1 MKRLRGLRLGHS
13 WQSVRALSVPSH
25 FSVLY
30 APIILMH
37 VAVTILSAQRALM
50 EGQGDV
56 PLGSIFVWPQPQAMV
71 GCDVS
76 SSNNESRSCA

>member
-37 VAVTILSAQRALM
+37 VAVT
-50 EGQGDV
+50 
-56 PLGSIFVWPQPQAMV
+56 V
-71 GCDVS
+71 GYGNVH
-76 SSNNESRSCA
+76 ESDRGYGNVHENDRGLQHRNFQK